1 MISNIFVN
9 LPVRDLEKSKAFFQ
23 AIGCTINKQFTDE
36 TAASIIIGG
45 NIFAMLLT
53 HDKYKQFTSKEIANA
68 GKTSEVLIALGV
80 DSKAEV
86 NRIVDAAVKAG
97 GKETRPAQ
105 DYGFMQLR
113 TFEDLDGHH
122 WEVLYMDPAHVQPAN

>member
-9 LPVRDLEKSKAFFQ
+9 LPVKNLEKSKAFFE
-23 AIGCTINKQFTDE
+23 ALGCTINQQFTDE
-36 TAASIIIGG
+36 TAASVVIGG
-45 NIFAMLLT
+45 NIYAMLLT
-53 HDKYKQFTSKEIANA
+53 HEKYKTFTSKEIANA
-68 GKTSEVLIALGV
+68 GKTSEVMIALGV

-97 GKETRPAQ
+97 GKESRPAQ

-122 WEVLYMDPAHVQPAN
+122 WEVLYMDPAHVQ

>member
-9 LPVRDLEKSKAFFQ
+9 LPVKDLQKSKAFFE
-23 AIGCTINKQFTDE
+23 ALGCSINKQFTDE
-36 TAASIIIGG
+36 TAASVVIGG

-53 HDKYKQFTSKEIANA
+53 HDKYRQFTSKEIANA

-86 NRIVDAAVKAG
+86 NRIADAAVKAG

-122 WEVLYMDPAHVQPAN
+122 WEVLYMDPAHVQQ

>member
-1 MISNIFVN
+1 MINNIFVN
-9 LPVRDLEKSKAFFQ
+9 LPVKDLEKSKAFFE

-36 TAASIIIGG
+36 TAASVIIGA

-53 HDKYKQFTSKEIANA
+53 HAKYKEFTSKEIANA

-86 NRIVDAAVKAG
+86 DRVVNAAVKAG

-105 DYGFMQLR
+105 DYGFMQQR
-113 TFEDLDGHH
+113 VFEDLDGHH
-122 WEVLYMDPAHVQPAN
+122 WEVLYMNPAHVQPY

>member
-9 LPVRDLEKSKAFFQ
+9 LPVKDLEKSKAFFQ

-36 TAASIIIGG
+36 TASIIIGG

>member
-1 MISNIFVN
+1 MINNIFVN
-9 LPVRDLEKSKAFFQ
+9 LPVKDLEKSKKFFE

-36 TAASIIIGG
+36 TAASIVIGG

-53 HDKYKQFTSKEIANA
+53 HDKYKQFTSKQIIDAN
-68 GKTSEVLIALGV
+68 KSSEVLIALGV

-86 NRIVDAAVKAG
+86 DRIADAAVKAG
-97 GKETRPAQ
+97 GRESRPAQ
-105 DYGFMQLR
+105 DYGFMQMR

-122 WEVLYMDPAHVQPAN
+122 WEVIYMDPSHVQPQ